1 MKRRAF
7 TLIELLVVIAIIG
20 LLSTIA
26 IISTS
31 GSRDKARIASG
42 VSFERSIYEAMG
54 ASLAAQYDFEEG
66 SGTMALDSSGNGN
79 NATLVGA
86 PAPTWSTDTYG
97 IGSAYSMSFTGAN
110 YIASA
115 KAFGVGNGNF
125 TIALWV
131 KTTSSNGQMYF
142 VSNDTIGGNGYRF
155 GLTGGG
161 IAFLIGNGVGN
172 SEGGCGNQKANVND
186 GKWHHI
192 AGVFSRTNLSVTC
205 YLDGRAFNSIALSSS
220 YSGAADAAA
229 RIGTS
234 YCCTQFVGQLD
245 NVRVYTQDLTL
256 SDIRSIYDETK
267 DRFAFAEAE
276 AAFLGR
282 GGKDG
287 T

>member
-42 VSFERSIYEAMG
+42 ISFERSIHEAMG

-66 SGTMALDSSGNGN
+66 SGATAGDSSGNGN
-79 NATLVGA
+79 NATLSG
-86 PAPTWSTDTYG
+86 APTWGTDTYG
-97 IGSAYSMSFTGAN
+97 VGSKYSMSFSGGN
-110 YIASA
+110 YVAPA
-115 KAFGVGNGNF
+115 KAFGVGNGNY
-125 TIALWV
+125 TIMAWV
-131 KTTSSNGQMYF
+131 KTTSAIGQMYF
-142 VSNDTIGGNGYRF
+142 VGNDAGGNGYRF
-155 GLTGGG
+155 GLGGG
-161 IAFLIGNGVGN
+161 SIAFLIGNGLGN
-172 SEGGCGNQKANVND
+172 TEGNCGAQKAND

-192 AGVFSRTNLSVTC
+192 AGVFSRTGLSFTC
-205 YLDGRAFNSIALSSS
+205 YMDGHALSTITLPSA
-220 YSGAADAAA
+220 YAGATDIAA

-234 YCCTQFVGQLD
+234 YCCSTFTGQLD
-245 NVRVYTQDLTL
+245 DVRVYTQDLTL
-256 SDIRSIYDETK
+256 SYINSIYNEGK
-267 DRFAFAEAE
+267 DRFAFADAE

-282 GGKDG
+282 DGKNG